1 MGVHSALRLLRG
13 KVTGFIPSV
22 DEAARASKDRLYKA
36 TEMPSTITSVLV
48 CILSVLPLQNVVI
61 FSWTQ

>member
-1 MGVHSALRLLRG
+1 MGVHSALTLLRG

-22 DEAARASKDRLYKA
+22 DEAAQASKDHLYKA

-48 CILSVLPLQNVVI
+48 CILSAFRQNVVI
-61 FSWTQ
+61 LSWTQ